1 VEYDGELERYKYSD
15 TKEVIDDEDF
25 YPEQHNPFK
34 D

>member
-1 VEYDGELERYKYSD
+1 MAKFERYKYSD